1 MDDDIKNILN
11 DFCSD
16 IKNTFPEY
24 SDVVEKYNLES
35 LTKYC
40 KNVFTAKTLEIVY
53 KNESIFEEDCY
64 FLPGINFKTIW
75 NDDISEQTKETLW
88 KYFQLI
94 LFSYVSMDDHSFS
107 DTLKF
112 FEKMDKDDFKEKI
125 DEIMKNLKS
134 DANFNNSAMPDEEKL
149 NSTFNGLLNTKLGN
163 IAKDIAE
170 ETSKKMNLDPNVDV
184 MESLLNNPA
193 NFMSLIN
200 DVSDNLTRK
209 IKNGDVNQ
217 EELLK
222 ESSSILN
229 NMGGDLQS
237 MFSSLGLDN
246 LLQKN
251 NRAKQSVS
259 KMSTRDRLRKK
270 LKEKKNKK

>member
-1 MDDDIKNILN
+1 MEDLKKILN
-11 DFCSD
+11 DFCED

-24 SDVVEKYNLES
+24 SEVVERYNLDS

-40 KNVFTAKTLEIVY
+40 KKYYTDKTLEIVY
-53 KNESIFEEDCY
+53 KNDTIFKKDCY

-75 NDDISEQTKETLW
+75 ADDISEQTKETLW

-107 DTLKF
+107 DTLKY

-134 DANFNNSAMPDEEKL
+134 DTNFNNSTIPDEEKL
-149 NSTFNGLLNTKLGN
+149 NSTFDGLLNTKLGN

-170 ETSKKMNLDPNVDV
+170 ETSKKMNLDPNADV

-200 DVSDNLTRK
+200 DVSENLTK
-209 IKNGDVNQ
+209 KMKNGEVNQ

-237 MFSSLGLDN
+237 MFSSLGLDK

-251 NRAKQSVS
+251 NKAKQAVS
-259 KMSTRDRLRKK
+259 KTTTRDRLRKK
-270 LKEKKNKK
+270 LEDKNKK

>member
-1 MDDDIKNILN
+1 MDDLKNILN
-11 DFCSD
+11 DFCND

-24 SDVVEKYNLES
+24 SEVVEKYNLES
-35 LTKYC
+35 LSKYC
-40 KNVFTAKTLEIVY
+40 KNFFTGKTLEIVY

-112 FEKMDKDDFKEKI
+112 FEKMDRDDFKEKI

-149 NSTFNGLLNTKLGN
+149 NSTFDGLLNTKLGN

-170 ETSKKMNLDPNVDV
+170 ETSKKMNLDPNADV

-193 NFMSLIN
+193 NFMTLIN
-200 DVSDNLTRK
+200 DVSENLTRK
-209 IKNGDVNQ
+209 MKNGEVNQ
-217 EELLK
+217 EELLR
-222 ESSSILN
+222 ESSNIMN

-270 LKEKKNKK
+270 LEDKKK